1 VDSKDYHWVA
11 HQAAVQRLL
20 RLTSRERKV
29 VLDRVQ
35 SLADG
40 PHQMESEKGFLL
52 PGEAP
57 FYVLTAGKNILT
69 FQIDHAV
76 KELRLL
82 AVE

>member
-1 VDSKDYHWVA
+1 MDSKGYQWVA

-29 VLDRVQ
+29 VLDRTQ
-35 SLADG
+35 GLADA
-40 PHQMESEKGFLL
+40 PHQMESEKGFVL

-57 FYVLTAGKNILT
+57 FYGRTAGKHILT
-69 FQIDHAV
+69 FQLDHAV

-82 AVE
+82 AIE